1 MSSEEDKE
9 LEQLQKLDKL
19 RKLIQTILGGHLTLL
34 FLIFLLVLAS
44 VLAIVVL
51 SVTNSPRRYLA
62 RLNLCYLPKQKG
74 KISHYDEKYVLDI
87 LKRQTT
93 RRNFS
98 RQVDAE
104 TARED
109 ETDSDA
115 QDGKSGRSG
124 KHKLSKSAQLKRLAA
139 RQIKII
145 KVPRQAHNFAI
156 LLNAASEEDAVELIN
171 EFAQVCIQEYTK
183 ERTRDLRNRKN
194 VLENEREGVKEKI
207 KQCNTKISQLV
218 MPLNIITP
226 DKEYE
231 RIRIQ
236 LNEFQTARVRLTVVL
251 GNLNTRKKQ
260 LEKELSEVNPALLL
274 HQQEIKA
281 FQSELDKLDK
291 EIFEASEMYT
301 DENPKMI
308 AILSRRK
315 AVQKRMDEFLQSKG
329 IKAFDNSL
337 IAKAEKL
344 SAEQKT
350 LLAELETKENE
361 MRVLDSG
368 IADCRKRFRLMTE
381 YQPKLQQLTQQ
392 RRMLQDNLTRLEE
405 SISEINYMLLMVKED
420 LFVNEK
426 ASAAVGSRPLAKKK
440 LAVCVFAAVAIT
452 GFAASLIV
460 LLEFF
465 FGHVAN
471 ANELKLYSEFAYLGE
486 LPASE
491 DMFSSEELENV
502 ILNKIFHN
510 FNAMGLHVIFTDI
523 LPGGKI
529 IPKLFDFFEWNFG
542 MSGRRLLVMDLV
554 LAEDFPTVPDPET
567 KTMIVT
573 FSKGKAYLPLTSQK
587 FFAPTELE
595 LLKNDF
601 QTLKQDYDYIFIR
614 NVFSIRGAGL
624 LMEQITEICDGMIAS
639 VGAGK
644 TYRRDLRFLLTVQFK
659 IKLPVMTILTE
670 YSKKNMKKFLNQ
682 EAES

>member
-1 MSSEEDKE
+1 MSNETDKE

-19 RKLIQTILGGHLTLL
+19 RKLVQTILGSHITLL
-34 FLIFLLVLAS
+34 LLIFLLVLAS
-44 VLAIVVL
+44 VLGIMVSVV
-51 SVTNSPRRYLA
+51 SYSHSRYLA
-62 RLNLCYLPKQKG
+62 RVTLCYQPKQKG
-74 KISHYDEKYVLDI
+74 KISQYDEKYVLGILQRKSTRQNFLRQIGIKAGVDI
-87 LKRQTT
+87 P
-93 RRNFS
+93 
-98 RQVDAE
+98 
-104 TARED
+104 D
-109 ETDSDA
+109 ENADRKNWIS
-115 QDGKSGRSG
+115 
-124 KHKLSKSAQLKRLAA
+124 KLSKKDRKRIIAA
-139 RQIKII
+139 NQIQFLTHK
-145 KVPRQAHNFAI
+145 KQPRNFNI
-156 LLNAASEEDAVELIN
+156 LLNAASEDDAVELVN
-171 EFAQVCIQEYTK
+171 EFAKVCIQEYTK
-183 ERTRDLRNRKN
+183 ERTHDLLSWKAT
-194 VLENEREGVKEKI
+194 LEKEQVGLKEQI
-207 KQCNTKISQLV
+207 KECNNKISQLV

-226 DKEYE
+226 EKEYE

-236 LNEFQTARVRLTVVL
+236 LNEFQTSKIRLSVVL
-251 GNLNTRKKQ
+251 GNLNNRKKQ
-260 LEKELSEVNPALLL
+260 LEKELSEVNPSVLLYQ
-274 HQQEIKA
+274 HEIKT
-281 FQSELDKLDK
+281 FQAELDRLDK
-291 EIFEASEMYT
+291 EVMAASEIYT

-315 AVQKRMDEFLQSKG
+315 SVQTRMDEFLHSKG
-329 IKAFDNSL
+329 IKTFDNTI

-350 LLAELETKENE
+350 LLAELETRENE
-361 MRVLDSG
+361 MRVLDSE

-392 RRMLQDNLTRLEE
+392 QHTLHESLARLDE

-426 ASAAVGSRPLAKKK
+426 ASAAVGNRPFAKKK
-440 LAVCVFAAVAIT
+440 LAVCIFAAVAIT

-465 FGHVAN
+465 FGYVAN
-471 ANELKLYSEFAYLGE
+471 AHELQFYNEFSYLGE

-491 DMFSSEELENV
+491 KLFSSEELETV

-510 FNAMGLHVIFTDI
+510 FHAMGLHVIFTDT

-542 MSGRRLLVMDLV
+542 MSGRRMLLMDLV
-554 LAEDFPTVPDPET
+554 LAEDFPVIPDPDS

-601 QTLKQDYDYIFIR
+601 QTLKQEYDYIFIR
-614 NVFSIRGAGL
+614 SAFGMRGAGL
-624 LMEQITEICDGMIAS
+624 LLEQIPEICDGLIVA

-644 TYRRDLRFLLTVQFK
+644 TRRRDLRYLLSVQFK
-659 IKLPVMTILTE
+659 IQLPVMTILTE
-670 YSKKNMKKFLNQ
+670 HSRKILNKDLNQ
-682 EAES
+682 EAQS

>member
-1 MSSEEDKE
+1 MSNETDKE

-19 RKLIQTILGGHLTLL
+19 RKLVQTILGAHLTLL

-44 VLAIVVL
+44 VLTIVVM
-51 SVTNSPRRYLA
+51 SVTYSSRRYLA

-74 KISHYDEKYVLDI
+74 KISHYDDKYVLDI
-87 LKRQTT
+87 LRRQTT

-98 RQVDAE
+98 QQVDAKTGE
-104 TARED
+104 PAEDDGTEKNARVKRRKI
-109 ETDSDA
+109 TKSD
-115 QDGKSGRSG
+115 
-124 KHKLSKSAQLKRLAA
+124 LLKRQAA

-145 KVPRQAHNFAI
+145 RASRQSHNFTI
-156 LLNAASEEDAVELIN
+156 LLNAASEDDAVELIN
-171 EFAQVCIQEYTK
+171 EFAQVCIQEYVK
-183 ERTRDLRNRKN
+183 ERTRDLRSRKD
-194 VLENEREGVKEKI
+194 VLEKEREGVKEKI
-207 KQCNTKISQLV
+207 KECNSKISQLV
-218 MPLNIITP
+218 MPLHIITP
-226 DKEYE
+226 EKEYE

-236 LNEFQTARVRLTVVL
+236 LNEFQTARIRLNVVL
-251 GNLNTRKKQ
+251 ENLNTRKKQ
-260 LEKELSEVNPALLL
+260 LEKDLSEVNPALLL
-274 HQQEIKA
+274 HQQEIKT
-281 FQSELDKLDK
+281 FQTELDKLDN
-291 EIFEASEMYT
+291 EIAAASEMYT
-301 DENPKMI
+301 EENPKMI
-308 AILSRRK
+308 AILSRRN
-315 AVQKRMDEFLQSKG
+315 ATQKRMDEFLQSKG

-337 IAKAEKL
+337 ITKAEKL

-350 LLAELETKENE
+350 LLAELEVKKNE
-361 MRVLDSG
+361 MRVLDSS
-368 IADCRKRFRLMTE
+368 IADCRNRFRLMTE

-392 RRMLQDNLTRLEE
+392 RRMQQDSLTRLEE

-426 ASAAVGSRPLAKKK
+426 ASAAVGSRPFAKKK
-440 LAVCVFAAVAIT
+440 LAVCIFAAVAIT

-465 FGHVAN
+465 FGYVAN
-471 ANELKLYSEFAYLGE
+471 SHELQFYNEFTYLGE

-491 DMFSSEELENV
+491 KLFSSEELETV

-510 FNAMGLHVIFTDI
+510 FHAMGLHVIFTDT

-542 MSGRRLLVMDLV
+542 MSGRRMLLMDLV
-554 LAEDFPTVPDPET
+554 LAEDFPVIPDPDS

-601 QTLKQDYDYIFIR
+601 HTLKQEYDYIFIR
-614 NVFSIRGAGL
+614 SAFGMRGAGL
-624 LMEQITEICDGMIAS
+624 LLEQIPEICDGMIVA

-644 TYRRDLRFLLTVQFK
+644 TRRRDLRYLLSVQFK
-659 IKLPVMTILTE
+659 IQLPVMTILTE
-670 YSKKNMKKFLNQ
+670 HSRKTLNKDLNQ